1 MVDVLIITA
10 LPMEFAAAKTA
21 GTAAVP
27 GGVGVARWEPRSAG
41 EMAPYLLG
49 EFVGPGN
56 VSLSLALARSAHMGG
71 RIVSPVTS
79 RLVGE
84 LRPRCLAMSGVCA
97 GNPSRTALG
106 DIVVPTLVYAFDE
119 GKLTPTGFKGSH
131 RQIPVDDRIIRA
143 AQDLSTADLPSFSAA
158 TEEQVKLWF
167 LEQLLAGREPR
178 SHPARERYFSREAW
192 KTVPL
197 TYQQA
202 GLIARQGAGWAL
214 TDGGQAHI
222 EVALYDDVDGPD
234 KLPFE
239 VVVGPMATGNVVMER
254 PEIWDELSD
263 MGVRDITGLEMEAA
277 AIATVAQTEQVPFFL
292 VAKGVMDHAANKE
305 DRYKRFAAKAAA
317 EVLFALLT
325 QIAKTI
331 KAASSE
337 GRRAAALDW
346 RTRLGRRGLRI
357 WTSELFA
364 VGLAVTDSAKPQLPL
379 RQHEVV
385 NAVALAAGRLPNLQ
399 REFDGVGRAFD
410 TWVRGEHR
418 KRGAEGYRVLWL
430 VGEEGPHRSKAL
442 LAAVSRAWSAGRA
455 VYDAGRDLEL
465 GADTIAELGMA
476 ELPTAPAIITVD
488 LPTYQPTAGWIA
500 LLKALDALRR
510 YENPD
515 RQPAMPGPDPVLV
528 IAGTTGQEQ
537 LAYGILQSAIE
548 ISPIDA
554 RGSLHQRPYS
564 FAGAESL
571 ESHSVPAKDIFNR
584 GLPETAPQLF
594 GRGHELE
601 KLTDAWLDLEVR
613 VMTVVAA
620 GGVGKSALVNHWLR
634 DLRDRDYL
642 GAQRV
647 VAWSFYSQGTREN
660 LVAADVFVRF
670 ALDWLGDQRPLPTS
684 PAAQGARLAALIRRH
699 RMLLVL
705 DGLEPLQ
712 YPETAPNVGGTL
724 TDSSIATLLRELAAP
739 GWEGLC
745 LITTRVPVAGITAPN
760 SDAAAIEQLD
770 LRNLDIRAGVGL
782 LESLIGR
789 QQDTAEVERAVAD
802 VHGHALAVNLLGRYL
817 RDVHGGRLSGRFG
830 IERLSDAVADGGHAQ
845 RIMEL
850 YTEWLQQYDRDGEL
864 AILQVIGLFDRPA
877 PFPAIA
883 AVLADT
889 NLGRQMPSLSEFD
902 GAEWQRCVAD
912 LRRMGLLADET
923 AGLPGTLDAH
933 PLVREHF
940 RERLRR
946 LSPALWEAGNL
957 SLYEYYRQRAPQR
970 PSNAADMNL
979 LYAAVNHGCAIG
991 LHQEVYDQVLVPR
1004 IWRSPRDSYSTRI
1017 LGMTGSEIVALSNYF
1032 VLPAWTELRG
1042 ITLDRQARVRVMSN
1056 AALRLRQLGR
1066 PDDAL
1071 SSCRAVFHELTRKT
1085 ADAERVDM
1093 ADAAYGAS
1101 LYCELLIIAGWLEP
1115 PAAGNEHAARE
1126 VAEAAIAFADRC
1138 SDGYFKMYTRSCLA
1152 EVDFMTGDLDR
1163 ARELFDQAATIAVAE
1178 RSNMP
1183 FLYSQNL
1190 YRYGYFAI
1198 ETGHA
1203 GTLLSDA
1210 ERDPKWGLLVEKS
1223 SQLSH
1228 AIRQLVLVAARRAL
1242 VEAGADPADLD
1253 QAVTEIDEAIVI
1265 FRGVGYVD
1273 YTVRGLLERAH
1284 LRRVRGRTEDY
1295 AGALDDLDEALA
1307 EVTRSRMMLLA
1318 ADVHLQRVACHVSV
1332 WPTQPA
1338 DWQADLRG
1346 RVAASL
1352 NEASQLVQSLGY
1364 GRRVGLLRQLRA
1376 KCREYG
1382 IIS

>member
-1 MVDVLIITA
+1 VLIITV
-10 LPMEFAAAKTA
+10 LPMELDAAKAA
-21 GTAAVP
+21 GAALVP
-27 GGVGVARWEPRSAG
+27 GAAGVARWEQRSAG

-49 EFVGPGN
+49 EFVGSGD
-56 VSLSLALARSAHMGG
+56 VALSVALARSAHMGG
-71 RIVSPVTS
+71 RKVSPVTS

-84 LRPRCLAMSGVCA
+84 LQPRCLAMSGVCA
-97 GNPSRTALG
+97 GNPARAALG
-106 DIVVPTLVYAFDE
+106 DVVVPSLVYAFDE

-143 AQDLSTADLPSFSAA
+143 AQDLSAAELPSFRAA
-158 TEEQVKLWF
+158 TEEQAKLWF

-178 SHPARERYFSREAW
+178 NHPARDRYFSREKW
-192 KTVPL
+192 RTVPP
-197 TYQQA
+197 TYERE
-202 GLIARQGAGWAL
+202 GLITRQGARWAL
-214 TDGGQAHI
+214 TDAGRAHI

-234 KLPFE
+234 TLPFE
-239 VVVGPMATGNVVMER
+239 VVVGPIATGNVVMER
-254 PEIWDELSD
+254 PEIWDELAD

-277 AIATVAQTEQVPFFL
+277 AIATVAQTEQVPFVL
-292 VAKGVMDHAANKE
+292 VAKGVMDHAANKD
-305 DRYKRFAAKAAA
+305 DRYKRFAAKASA
-317 EVLFALLT
+317 EVLFALLA
-325 QIAKTI
+325 QIAETI
-331 KAASSE
+331 KRAPGEGAGAAE
-337 GRRAAALDW
+337 LDW
-346 RTRLGRRGLRI
+346 RFRLGRRGLRI
-357 WTSELFA
+357 WTPELFA
-364 VGLAVTDSAKPQLPL
+364 AGLARTDSAERQPPL
-379 RQHEVV
+379 RQNEVV
-385 NAVALAAGRLPNLQ
+385 DVGLLADGRLPNLQ
-399 REFDGVGRAFD
+399 REFDGVGRAFNA
-410 TWVRGEHR
+410 WVHGGHR
-418 KRGAEGYRVLWL
+418 KRGADGYRVFWV
-430 VGEEGPHRSKAL
+430 VGEQGPHRSNAL
-442 LAAVSRAWSAGRA
+442 LAAVSRSQGVGRA
-455 VYDAGRDLEL
+455 VYDAGRNLEL
-465 GADTIAELGMA
+465 GADTITELGRS
-476 ELPTAPAIITVD
+476 ELPTAPALIVVD
-488 LPTYQPTAGWIA
+488 LPAHQPSAGWIA
-500 LLKALDALRR
+500 LLNALDALRR
-510 YENPD
+510 YEDPD
-515 RQPAMPGPDPVLV
+515 KQPAMPGPDPVLV
-528 IAGTTGQEQ
+528 LAGTTEQEQ
-537 LAYGILQSAIE
+537 IAYGVLQSAIE
-548 ISPIDA
+548 IDPIDA
-554 RGSLHQRPYS
+554 RGRPHQRPYS
-564 FAGAESL
+564 FAGAKSL
-571 ESHSVPAKDIFNR
+571 ESRSVPAKDIFNR

-601 KLTDAWLDLEVR
+601 SLRDAWLDPEVR

-620 GGVGKSALVNHWLR
+620 GGVGKSTLVNHWLR
-634 DLRDRDYL
+634 DTRDRDYL
-642 GAQRV
+642 GARKV
-647 VAWSFYSQGTREN
+647 LAWSFYSQGTKEN

-670 ALDWLGDQRPLPTS
+670 ALDWLGDQGPLPTS
-684 PAAQGARLAALIRRH
+684 PAEQGARLATLIRRH

-712 YPETAPNVGGTL
+712 YPEMAPDVGGTL
-724 TDSSIATLLRELAAP
+724 TDISMAALLRGLAAP

-745 LITTRVPVAGITAPN
+745 LITTRVPVAGITAPG

-770 LRNLDIRAGVGL
+770 LRNLDVRSGVSL
-782 LESLIGR
+782 LESLVGR
-789 QQDTAEVERAVAD
+789 QQDTAEAERAVAE

-830 IERLSDAVADGGHAQ
+830 IEPLTGAVADGGHAQ

-850 YTEWLQQYDRDGEL
+850 YAEWLQQYGRVSEL
-864 AILQVIGLFDRPA
+864 AILDVIGLFDRPA

-889 NLGRQMPSLSEFD
+889 GLGRELPGLSEFD
-902 GAEWQRCVAD
+902 GTEWRRCAAD

-940 RERLRR
+940 RDRLRR

-957 SLYEYYRQRAPQR
+957 SLYRHYQQRAPQQ
-970 PSNAADMNL
+970 PANAADMNL
-979 LYAAVNHGCAIG
+979 LYAAVNHGCAVG
-991 LHQEVYDQVLVPR
+991 LHQEVYDQILVPR

-1126 VAEAAIAFADRC
+1126 VAEAAVAFADRC
-1138 SDGYFKMYTRSCLA
+1138 SDAYFKMYTRSCLA

-1163 ARELFDQAATIAVAE
+1163 ARELFGKAATIAAAE

-1198 ETGHA
+1198 ETGDA
-1203 GTLLSDA
+1203 GALLSDA
-1210 ERDPKWGLLVEKS
+1210 ERDPQWGLAEKP
-1223 SQLSH
+1223 SQLSY
-1228 AIRQLVLVAARRAL
+1228 AIRQLVLGAARRAL
-1242 VEAGADPADLD
+1242 VEAGADLTDLD
-1253 QAVTEIDEAIVI
+1253 QAATEVDDAIVI

-1284 LRRVRGRTEDY
+1284 LRQVRGRPEDY

-1307 EVTRSRMMLLA
+1307 ETTRSRMMLLA
-1318 ADVHLQRVACHVSV
+1318 ADVHLQRVACHISV
-1332 WPTQPA
+1332 WPVQPA
-1338 DWQADLRG
+1338 NWQADLRG
-1346 RVAASL
+1346 QVAASL
-1352 NEASQLVQSLGY
+1352 NEASELVRSLGY

-1376 KCREYG
+1376 KCREYN